1 MKKIRTAV
9 IGIGFI
15 GAAHVEALRR
25 LGNVDV
31 VAICDPINPQKKAD
45 AAGVPKSYSDYKA
58 LIAEEDL
65 DFVHICTPN
74 FTHCEIALYAMD
86 HGVNVVCEKP
96 MCVSMEE
103 ADLMVAKAKATGLV
117 NGMNYHNRWYPM
129 TAQLKE
135 MVAANELGPIHA
147 IYGEFTQDWL
157 LYDTDYNW
165 RIESKQSGQTR
176 VVADIGSHWMD
187 LVENVTG
194 LDITEVFADF
204 KTLHKIRKKPL
215 GNNLTFSVAT
225 DKDKFEEIKVDTED
239 HANVL
244 FHFSN
249 GALGSVVLSQ
259 IIPGHKAR
267 LSITLAGTTESASW
281 TSDKCNELD
290 LGKRGGF
297 NQVFEKDP
305 GLLSENVRINSGYP
319 GGHVEGFPDAIKNNL
334 RAIYSEIGNPSQKP
348 AYANFETGRRELL
361 LCDKILESSR
371 RRQWV
376 TI

>member
-9 IGIGFI
+9 IGLGFI

-25 LGNVDV
+25 LGNVEV

-74 FTHCEIALYAMD
+74 FTHCEISLYAMD

-135 MVAANELGPIHA
+135 MVTANELGPIHA

-176 VVADIGSHWMD
+176 VVSDIGSHWMD
-187 LVENVTG
+187 LIEYVTG
-194 LDITEVFADF
+194 LEITEVFADF
-204 KTLHKIRKKPL
+204 KILHKIRKKPL
-215 GNNLTFSVAT
+215 GNVLTFSAST
-225 DKDKFEEIKVDTED
+225 DQGNFEEVKVDTED

-249 GALGSVVLSQ
+249 GAIGSVVLSQ

-267 LSITLAGTTESASW
+267 LSITLAGLAESASW
-281 TSDKCNELD
+281 TSDRCNDLY
-290 LGKRGGF
+290 LGKRGGY
-297 NQVFEKDP
+297 NQIFEKDP
-305 GLLSENVRINSGYP
+305 SLLTENVRINSGYP
-319 GGHVEGFPDAIKNNL
+319 GGHAEGFPDAIKNNL